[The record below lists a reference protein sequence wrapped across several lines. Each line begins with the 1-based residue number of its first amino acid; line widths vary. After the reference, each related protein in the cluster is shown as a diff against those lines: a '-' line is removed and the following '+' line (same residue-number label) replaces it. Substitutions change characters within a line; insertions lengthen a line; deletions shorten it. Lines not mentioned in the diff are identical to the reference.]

1 VISGWEYPSVAASVD
16 GMTHR
21 RTSYDEIDSPATMR
35 ADAAATGLALRLHRL
50 AEAAVAGAPSL
61 EYDDFPREVRKRDI
75 AIDEAA
81 ARIANA
87 LHLHL
92 D

>member
-1 VISGWEYPSVAASVD
+1 MPPLPNRSHS
-16 GMTHR
+16 
-21 RTSYDEIDSPATMR
+21 SYDEIESPAAMR
-35 ADAAATGLALRLHRL
+35 EDAAAVARALRL
-50 AEAAVAGAPSL
+50 GPPSL
-61 EYDDFPREVRKRDI
+61 EYDDFPREIPKRDI
-75 AIDEAA
+75 AVDEAA

>member
-1 VISGWEYPSVAASVD
+1 
-16 GMTHR
+16 MTPR
-21 RTSYDEIDSPATMR
+21 QPSYDEIDPPAAMR
-35 ADAAATGLALRLHRL
+35 ADAAAVVRALRL
-50 AEAAVAGAPSL
+50 GPPSL
-61 EYDDFPREVRKRDI
+61 EYADYPREVPKREI
-75 AIDEAA
+75 AVDEAA

>member
-1 VISGWEYPSVAASVD
+1 MKPVPSRD
-16 GMTHR
+16 H
-21 RTSYDEIDSPATMR
+21 TSYDEIDTPAAMR
-35 ADAAATGLALRLHRL
+35 ADAAAAGRAIKLDRV
-50 AEAAVAGAPSL
+50 AEAAAAGAPSL
-61 EYDDFPREVRKRDI
+61 EYDAYPREVTKAEI
-75 AIDEAA
+75 TVDEAA

>member
-1 VISGWEYPSVAASVD
+1 MSAYEPMQV
-16 GMTHR
+16 
-21 RTSYDEIDSPATMR
+21 R
-35 ADAAATGLALRLHRL
+35 ADAAAAGRHLRLER
-50 AEAAVAGAPSL
+50 AARRVTEDAPSIRY
-61 EYDDFPREVRKRDI
+61 EDFPREVHKRDV
-75 AIDEAA
+75 DVSDAA

>member
-1 VISGWEYPSVAASVD
+1 
-16 GMTHR
+16 MR
-21 RTSYDEIDSPATMR
+21 R
-35 ADAAATGLALRLHRL
+35 DAAAVAKALRL
-50 AEAAVAGAPSL
+50 GPPSL
-61 EYDDFPREVRKRDI
+61 EYADYPREVPKRQI
-75 AIDEAA
+75 TVDEAA

>member
-1 VISGWEYPSVAASVD
+1 MGMTSAAASAA
-16 GMTHR
+16 HR
-21 RTSYDEIDSPATMR
+21 AHTSYDEIETPAAMR
-35 ADAAATGLALRLHRL
+35 EDCAAVGRALRLERI

-61 EYDDFPREVRKRDI
+61 EYAAYPREVPKREI
-75 AIDEAA
+75 EVDEAA

-87 LHLHL
+87 LNLYL

>member
-1 VISGWEYPSVAASVD
+1 MSAYEP
-16 GMTHR
+16 TQ
-21 RTSYDEIDSPATMR
+21 MR
-35 ADAAATGLALRLHRL
+35 ADAAAVGRHLRLER
-50 AEAAVAGAPSL
+50 AARKAVEDAPSIRY
-61 EYDDFPREVRKRDI
+61 EDFPREVHKRDV
-75 AIDEAA
+75 DVSDAA

>member
-1 VISGWEYPSVAASVD
+1 MG
-16 GMTHR
+16 R
-21 RTSYDEIDSPATMR
+21 LRTSYDEIDSPATMR
-35 ADAAATGLALRLHRL
+35 ADAAATGRALRLDRL

-61 EYDDFPREVRKRDI
+61 EYDDFPREVPKRDI

-87 LHLHL
+87 LNLYL

>member
-1 VISGWEYPSVAASVD
+1 MSAYEP
-16 GMTHR
+16 TR
-21 RTSYDEIDSPATMR
+21 MR
-35 ADAAATGLALRLHRL
+35 ADAAAVGRHLRL
-50 AEAAVAGAPSL
+50 EQAARRVKQDAPSIRY
-61 EYDDFPREVRKRDI
+61 EDYPREVRKRDV
-75 AIDEAA
+75 DVSDAA

>member
-1 VISGWEYPSVAASVD
+1 VISGWEYPSVAVSVI
-16 GMTHR
+16 GMSR
-21 RTSYDEIDSPATMR
+21 ARTSYDEIDSPATMR
-35 ADAAATGLALRLHRL
+35 VDAAAAGRALRLGRL

-61 EYDDFPREVRKRDI
+61 EYDDFPREVPKREI

>member
-1 VISGWEYPSVAASVD
+1 MTPVPSR
-16 GMTHR
+16 HH
-21 RTSYDEIDSPATMR
+21 TSYDEIDTPATMR
-35 ADAAATGLALRLHRL
+35 ADAAAAGRAMHLDRVALA
-50 AEAAVAGAPSL
+50 AAAGAPSL
-61 EYDDFPREVRKRDI
+61 EYDDYPREVTKPEITVGD
-75 AIDEAA
+75 AA

>member
-1 VISGWEYPSVAASVD
+1 MY
-16 GMTHR
+16 
-21 RTSYDEIDSPATMR
+21 
-35 ADAAATGLALRLHRL
+35 ADAAACRTNLHLDARLERAAQKAVTGD
-50 AEAAVAGAPSL
+50 VPSL
-61 EYDDFPREVRKRDI
+61 YFEDFPREVGKRDI
-75 AIDEAA
+75 AISEAA

>member
-1 VISGWEYPSVAASVD
+1 MGAPSSPT
-16 GMTHR
+16 GS
-21 RTSYDEIDSPATMR
+21 SYDEIDSPSAMR
-35 ADAAATGLALRLHRL
+35 EDAAAVARALRL
-50 AEAAVAGAPSL
+50 GPPSL
-61 EYDDFPREVRKRDI
+61 EYADYPREVTKREI
-75 AIDEAA
+75 AVDEAA

>member
-1 VISGWEYPSVAASVD
+1 MGR
-16 GMTHR
+16 TH
-21 RTSYDEIDSPATMR
+21 TSYDEIDSPATMR
-35 ADAAATGLALRLHRL
+35 ADAAAAGRALRLERISR
-50 AEAAVAGAPSL
+50 AAVAGAPSL
-61 EYDDFPREVRKRDI
+61 EYDDFPREINKREI
-75 AIDEAA
+75 AVGEAA

>member
-1 VISGWEYPSVAASVD
+1 
-16 GMTHR
+16 MTR
-21 RTSYDEIDSPATMR
+21 PLTSYDEIDSPAAMR
-35 ADAAATGLALRLHRL
+35 EDAVAVGKVLRLRRVARAAA
-50 AEAAVAGAPSL
+50 AGAPSL
-61 EYDDFPREVRKRDI
+61 EFDDFPREVAKREI

>member
-1 VISGWEYPSVAASVD
+1 MSRP
-16 GMTHR
+16 
-21 RTSYDEIDSPATMR
+21 RTSFDEIDSPATMR
-35 ADAAATGLALRLHRL
+35 ADAAATGRTLHL
-50 AEAAVAGAPSL
+50 GDAPGL
-61 EYDDFPREVRKRDI
+61 EHDDYPREVAKRDM

-81 ARIANA
+81 ARLANA

>member
-1 VISGWEYPSVAASVD
+1 MTRLPSRS
-16 GMTHR
+16 HS
-21 RTSYDEIDSPATMR
+21 SYDEIDTPATMR
-35 ADAAATGLALRLHRL
+35 EDAAAVVKALRL
-50 AEAAVAGAPSL
+50 GPPSL
-61 EYDDFPREVRKRDI
+61 EYDDFPREVPKREI
-75 AIDEAA
+75 AVDEAA

>member
-1 VISGWEYPSVAASVD
+1 MRPAPIRS
-16 GMTHR
+16 H
-21 RTSYDEIDSPATMR
+21 TSYDEIDTPAAMR
-35 ADAAATGLALRLHRL
+35 VDAAAVAKALRL
-50 AEAAVAGAPSL
+50 GPPSL
-61 EYDDFPREVRKRDI
+61 VYDDFPREVVKGEI
-75 AIDEAA
+75 TVDEAA

>member
-1 VISGWEYPSVAASVD
+1 VISDWEYPSVAVSVI
-16 GMTHR
+16 GMSR
-21 RTSYDEIDSPATMR
+21 ARTSYDEIDSPATMR
-35 ADAAATGLALRLHRL
+35 VDAAAAGRALRLGRL

-61 EYDDFPREVRKRDI
+61 EYDDFPREVPKREI

>member
-1 VISGWEYPSVAASVD
+1 MDDTPTQMY
-16 GMTHR
+16 
-21 RTSYDEIDSPATMR
+21 
-35 ADAAATGLALRLHRL
+35 ADAAACRTNLHLER
-50 AEAAVAGAPSL
+50 AAQRAVAGDVPSIHF
-61 EYDDFPREVRKRDI
+61 EDFPREVGKRDI
-75 AIDEAA
+75 AISEAA

>member
-1 VISGWEYPSVAASVD
+1 MSR
-16 GMTHR
+16 THS
-21 RTSYDEIDSPATMR
+21 SYDEIDSPSTMR
-35 ADAAATGLALRLHRL
+35 ADAAAAGRALRLDRV

-61 EYDDFPREVRKRDI
+61 EYDDFPREVPKRAI
-75 AIDEAA
+75 AVDEAA